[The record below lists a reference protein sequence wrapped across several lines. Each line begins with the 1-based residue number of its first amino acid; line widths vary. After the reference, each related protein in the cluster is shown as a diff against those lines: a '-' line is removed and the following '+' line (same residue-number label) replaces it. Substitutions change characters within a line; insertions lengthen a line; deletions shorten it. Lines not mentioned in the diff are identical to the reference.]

1 MIQKIWVLQ
10 EVLDNIEPF
19 KTKEDIEH
27 EIRTM
32 LREAEEELHKQ
43 EIDYV
48 KDQLKDETITPE
60 EKEEFE
66 EILESLLKK
75 NE

>member
-1 MIQKIWVLQ
+1 MFTIKQKKELNKKMIQKIWVLQ
-10 EVLDNIEPF
+10 
-19 KTKEDIEH
+19 EDIEH

-48 KDQLKDETITPE
+48 KDKLKDETITPE

-66 EILESLLKK
+66 EILESLLK